1 MERKNEKM
9 KKYKNIIMIIAIIVV
24 VILIGGVVFN
34 FVRKQNE
41 KVKNPV
47 ATIEIENFG
56 TIKLELYP
64 DVAPNTVTNFIK
76 LANNGYY
83 NGKKF
88 YRIISDFM
96 IQGGSESAT
105 SQEGPKLS
113 DIKEDGA
120 DTKYT
125 IKGEFI
131 ANGFEKNTI
140 RHERGVIS
148 MARADYSSL
157 GMYEEGYNSAGAD
170 FFIMTENN
178 SGLNGSYAAFGKMIE
193 GYEVLDAVAAVEV
206 KASSEE
212 EGAEVST
219 PVEAPVIKSISV
231 DTFGVDYGEP
241 ETMEPFDYSSWLQQ
255 MFTQS
260 IQ

>member
-1 MERKNEKM
+1 M
-9 KKYKNIIMIIAIIVV
+9 KKYKNMMMIIAIIVV
-24 VILIGGVVFN
+24 AIAIGGVLFS
-34 FVRKQNE
+34 FAQKQTK

-83 NGKKF
+83 NEKKF

-105 SQEGPKLS
+105 SQGAPKLS
-113 DIKEDGA
+113 DIKEGGA
-120 DTKYT
+120 DEEYA

-131 ANGFEKNTI
+131 ANGFEKNTV

-148 MARADYSSL
+148 MARADYSSM

-193 GYEVLDAVAAVEV
+193 GYDVLDAVAKVEV

-219 PVEAPVIKSISV
+219 PVEPPVIKSISV

-241 ETMEPFDYSSWLQQ
+241 ETVKPFDYSAWIQQ
-255 MFTQS
+255 MFSQS